1 MLRPARVLPPSPL
14 FFNPPRPFPSPLAH
28 KPRQSAKDV
37 VGDALFETES
47 EEMVLVKDIDVHSL
61 CEHHL
66 LPFFGKLHVA
76 YLPAGRV
83 VGLSKLARIADVFCK
98 RLQIQERLTLQI
110 AQAVEEVCGARG
122 VAVTIECTHMCM
134 SMRGVQRPGA
144 VTVTSAYLGALQ
156 GAERKAE
163 FAAKIKG

>member
-1 MLRPARVLPPSPL
+1 M
-14 FFNPPRPFPSPLAH
+14 
-28 KPRQSAKDV
+28 

-122 VAVTIECTHMCM
+122 VAVTVECTHMCM

-144 VTVTSAYLGALQ
+144 VTVTSAYRGAFQ
-156 GAERKAE
+156 GSADLKAE
-163 FAAKIKG
+163 FAAKLKS

>member
-1 MLRPARVLPPSPL
+1 
-14 FFNPPRPFPSPLAH
+14 
-28 KPRQSAKDV
+28 
-37 VGDALFETES
+37 
-47 EEMVLVKDIDVHSL
+47 MVLVKDIDVHSL

-98 RLQIQERLTLQI
+98 RLQIQERLTLQV

-134 SMRGVQRPGA
+134 SMRGVQRQGA
-144 VTVTSAYLGALQ
+144 VTVTSAYLGAMQ
-156 GAERKAE
+156 GAELKAE
-163 FAAKIKG
+163 FTAKVKG

>member
-1 MLRPARVLPPSPL
+1 MPPPLPLHPPPPAP
-14 FFNPPRPFPSPLAH
+14 A
-28 KPRQSAKDV
+28 QSAKEV
-37 VGDALFETES
+37 VGDALFETGS
-47 EEMVLVKDIDVHSL
+47 AEMVLVKDIDVHSL

-134 SMRGVQRPGA
+134 AMRGVQRQGA

-156 GAERKAE
+156 GAELKAE
-163 FAAKIKG
+163 FTAKVKG